1 MGKYGDYIEIANN
14 NLIFDGVNCVDLDQQ
29 YGTPLFV
36 ISENTLRKNFRTFH
50 DAFQSR
56 YPAEVLT
63 TVGLKSN
70 YGLAM
75 RKVLATE
82 PGAGGEAFGL
92 GELYSAL
99 VSGIHP
105 RKIVMNGCSKST
117 EILRAAIDAGITID
131 LDCLEEIYRTE
142 AVAKELNKK
151 AYVNVRC
158 RLPLAKVHMEHY
170 VDPRY
175 KDGIDGAEWE
185 RTMKFGNEP
194 PQAIECF
201 KYALQSDYLNVVGA
215 MYHGGI
221 PRRVGFHVEEL
232 EELLDE
238 IKVVHDLTGWSP
250 EMVDIGG
257 GFTPYRY
264 GNEFKCP
271 SLEQYAEDI
280 TGLFIRKFES
290 FGMKLPMLVLEPGRF
305 CVEKSTMFLT
315 SVGLQKHDTQLT
327 DHKWIYVDGNT
338 NEMIDPFDAQNHYH
352 HIVVANNAN
361 APEEQIVDV
370 CGQLCSSD
378 DILAKQRNIPLV
390 KEGDIL
396 AFLDMGAYMESFA
409 SNANAMPRSATVIV
423 SNGRADLARRRETV
437 QDIFARDVI
446 PYWLISSDKK

>member
-1 MGKYGDYIEIANN
+1 MGKYGEFIECVNN
-14 NLIFDGVNCVDLDQQ
+14 ELVFDGVKCTDLAKE

-36 ISENTLRKNFRTFH
+36 ISERTLRANFRTFH

-56 YPAEVLT
+56 YPGKVLT

-75 RKVLATE
+75 RKIIATE
-82 PGAGGEAFGL
+82 EGAGGEAFGL

-99 VSGIHP
+99 VTGVHP
-105 RKIVMNGCSKST
+105 RKIVMNGCSKSLP
-117 EILRAAIDAGITID
+117 ILRAAIDAGITID

-142 AVAKELNKK
+142 AVAKELGKK
-151 AYVNVRC
+151 AYVNIRC
-158 RLPLAKVHMEHY
+158 RLPLKQVHMEHY

-194 PQAIECF
+194 VQAMECF
-201 KYALQSDYLNVVGA
+201 AYALKSQYLNLVGA

-221 PRRVGFHVEEL
+221 PRRVGWHVEEL

-238 IKVVHDLTGWSP
+238 LKVVNEKFGWEP

-271 SLEQYAEDI
+271 SLEKYAEDI
-280 TGLFIRKFES
+280 TSLFIRKFKEL
-290 FGMKLPMLVLEPGRF
+290 GMKLPMLVLEPGRF

-315 SVGLQKHDTQLT
+315 TVGLQKQDRNLT
-327 DHKWIYVDGNT
+327 NRKWVYVDGNT

-352 HIVVANNAN
+352 HIVVANNTD

-378 DILAKQRNIPLV
+378 DILAKQRKIPQV

-423 SNGRADLARRRETV
+423 SDGRADLARRRETV
-437 QDIFARDVI
+437 QDIFSRDVI
-446 PYWLISSDKK
+446 PYWLMSEDKR